1 MFGSEMLEVLIGVIF
16 VFFLVSVIVST
27 VREGIEGWVKARAA
41 FLEHGIREL
50 LNDTHG
56 DALAR
61 SLYRH
66 PLILGLYAGDYT
78 PIVRVTRPPGGGA
91 ARMVRPSAFTSGK
104 DLPSYIPSRAFAAAL
119 LDIAARGPEGYS
131 GPRTP
136 VASPEAIRA
145 SIANIPS
152 APVRRALLA
161 AVDGAQGSMERLRQS
176 VEAWYDAAMDRV
188 SGRYRRSTQWTLFWT
203 GLGVAVALNVNTL
216 TIADYLYRNDA
227 ARAALVAEVERR
239 TAAGTARPD
248 TAYASARRALDSLS
262 LPIGW
267 SRGWRPQQVGP
278 RSTDV
283 QLWRDVLGPVLG
295 WLLTAIA
302 ATFGAPFWF
311 DLLNKMMVIRSTVK
325 PREKSPEEASEDRQ
339 LKPERGGREQP
350 REEAPV
356 GEQRVQGEQV
366 EVASGEPQRETAEA
380 LGLRPANLPDRA
392 DQESDIDA
400 CDAAT
405 LLEGEAQH
413 HTSDEE
419 LPAATGGVL

>member
-1 MFGSEMLEVLIGVIF
+1 
-16 VFFLVSVIVST
+16 
-27 VREGIEGWVKARAA
+27 
-41 FLEHGIREL
+41 
-50 LNDTHG
+50 
-56 DALAR
+56 
-61 SLYRH
+61 
-66 PLILGLYAGDYT
+66 
-78 PIVRVTRPPGGGA
+78 
-91 ARMVRPSAFTSGK
+91 MVRPSAFTSGK

-366 EVASGEPQRETAEA
+366 EVARGEPQRETAEA